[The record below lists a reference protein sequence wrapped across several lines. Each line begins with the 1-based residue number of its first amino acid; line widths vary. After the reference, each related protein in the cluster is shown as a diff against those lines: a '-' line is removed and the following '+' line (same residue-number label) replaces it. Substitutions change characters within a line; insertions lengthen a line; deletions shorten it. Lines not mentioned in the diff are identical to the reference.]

1 MFSSRELRLRPGEMK
16 QIPLDVSFKFSKRL
30 CCRIYPKSR
39 LSLLP
44 CFVGGGVIDS
54 GYRGNIGVILT
65 NFGAS
70 DLNINL
76 GDKIAQIMFIKPRPV
91 FFEEVSDFS
100 DNTVRGSGGFGST
113 GQ

>member
-1 MFSSRELRLRPGEMK
+1 M
-16 QIPLDVSFKFSKRL
+16 
-30 CCRIYPKSR
+30 
-39 LSLLP
+39 
-44 CFVGGGVIDS
+44 IDS

-76 GDKIAQIMFIKPRPV
+76 GDKIAQIMFIKPAPV

-113 GQ
+113 GQWLYFLAEKKWQLLKQNKLLILLLQPLKKRKIKLDYYLLSKKS